1 MTEEIKK
8 IGGNGDDLIQAPEEK
23 VATNPEGHLAKIK
36 VGDVEYKV
44 VNSVTMIEIMVHKLE
59 NGQEVSQVVAHEF
72 MMVDHK
78 TYMIR
83 LLTDAINTVARAKKR
98 TNYIKLASEVLFNKL
113 RNRSKLSSFLR
124 SKH

>member
-1 MTEEIKK
+1 MTEEIKA
-8 IGGNGDDLIQAPEEK
+8 GGNGKDVQGAPEEK

-36 VGDVEYKV
+36 VGDKEYKV
-44 VNSVTMIEIMVHKLE
+44 VNTCTMIEIMVHKLE
-59 NGQEVSQVVAHEF
+59 NGQEISQVVAHEF
-72 MMVDHK
+72 MMADHK
-78 TYMIR
+78 AYMIR

-98 TNYIKLASEVLFNKL
+98 TNYIKLASEALFNKL